1 MHCSARRVSEESG
14 GAKVASPSISFVK
27 NITNKGKLML
37 KLAQRSSLKERGD
50 FFRQILGFCCEC
62 LACGMFGYWFI
73 VIRCREKA
81 GILGFLWR
89 STPPAMPSLRREAV
103 GVERFIGLIG
113 GRVAGGN
120 TSDHSRPRAQIYL
133 KVSNPYLTIPT
144 KYQNKHSS

>member
-1 MHCSARRVSEESG
+1 
-14 GAKVASPSISFVK
+14 
-27 NITNKGKLML
+27 
-37 KLAQRSSLKERGD
+37 
-50 FFRQILGFCCEC
+50 
-62 LACGMFGYWFI
+62 MFGYWFI